1 MTTIHDVIR
10 EATNEHEVSFLLTA
24 YVEAVRYGD
33 MLNYLPGQ
41 VRELPLNGLDD
52 VRTRVDGL
60 RAELV
65 RSSSLGAGDRSQ
77 VIVRETTDLFS
88 EALNRLQ
95 WLQWEQRRV
104 AAMAA

>member
-10 EATNEHEVSFLLTA
+10 EATSEHEVYFLLTA

-41 VRELPLNGLDD
+41 VRELPLHGFDD

-60 RAELV
+60 RAELT
-65 RSSSLGAGDRSQ
+65 RSPAGDRSQ
-77 VIVRETTDLFS
+77 VIVRETTDLFC

-95 WLQWEQRRV
+95 WLQWEQRRI

>member
-10 EATNEHEVSFLLTA
+10 EATNEHEVYFLLTA

-41 VRELPLNGLDD
+41 LRELPLNGFDD

-60 RAELV
+60 RAELL
-65 RSSSLGAGDRSQ
+65 RSSQGTGDRLQ

-95 WLQWEQRRV
+95 WLQWEQRRA